1 MVLLRLGEAVYE
13 SIKEELCSL
22 SQRRGYF
29 GQILSYKL
37 IIEKY
42 LSHQTP
48 FVLSFLDYEQIFDS
62 ADKRSLTK
70 VLSLYSIS
78 DKYNKVISAI

>member
-1 MVLLRLGEAVYE
+1 MKVLFKLREAVYE

-29 GQILSYKL
+29 GQIFSYKL

-42 LSHQTP
+42 LSH
-48 FVLSFLDYEQIFDS
+48 
-62 ADKRSLTK
+62 
-70 VLSLYSIS
+70 
-78 DKYNKVISAI
+78 